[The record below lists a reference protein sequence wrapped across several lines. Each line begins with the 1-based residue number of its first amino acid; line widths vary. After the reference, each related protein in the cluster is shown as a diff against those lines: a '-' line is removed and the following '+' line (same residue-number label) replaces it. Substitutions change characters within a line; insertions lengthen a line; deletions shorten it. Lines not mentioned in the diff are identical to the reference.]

1 MDNKRLQLIFFIIFS
16 FVNAGLY
23 LLAVDQEKR
32 GKILSPTY
40 WNTPDGQ
47 RYWGAAINLAERG
60 QFTVRTA
67 GPTIRYRHIEKER
80 PNPDLPLSEA
90 ARLPRKS
97 RTVSEEPLA
106 RAGPLPAL
114 LFSIPIKIVGFDR
127 APAFIVS
134 FQCALLFALS
144 LLARSLAAPFRC
156 NGNILQGLLIFN
168 PNLIGLAHHA
178 QSELIF
184 VFLFTVILWFCS
196 RLLTASKPATHMEII
211 LFGLCIGLLPL
222 ARPLGL
228 YLIVAIPIL
237 LLISLWIQS

>member
-1 MDNKRLQLIFFIIFS
+1 MDNKRLQLIFVIIFS
-16 FVNAGLY
+16 FINVGLY

-60 QFTVRTA
+60 EFTVRTA
-67 GPTIRYRHIEKER
+67 GPTIRYRYIERER

-114 LFSIPIKIVGFDR
+114 LFS
-127 APAFIVS
+127 
-134 FQCALLFALS
+134 
-144 LLARSLAAPFRC
+144 
-156 NGNILQGLLIFN
+156 GL
-168 PNLIGLAHHA
+168 
-178 QSELIF
+178 
-184 VFLFTVILWFCS
+184 
-196 RLLTASKPATHMEII
+196 K
-211 LFGLCIGLLPL
+211 
-222 ARPLGL
+222 
-228 YLIVAIPIL
+228 AI
-237 LLISLWIQS
+237 